1 MIMYTLQLSFHKQI
15 KNVSVYN
22 VTFPHNIAKHAVL
35 KAMHLLAQNYIA
47 MLPDLTKAGLDV
59 HSGQIY
65 FSPLVHAA
73 IIDIVT

>member
-15 KNVSVYN
+15 KSIYN
-22 VTFPHNIAKHAVL
+22 VTFLHNIAKHAFL
-35 KAMHLLAQNYIA
+35 KGMYLLAQNYID
-47 MLPDLTKAGLDV
+47 MLVDLTKAGLDV

-73 IIDIVT
+73 IVDIVT